1 MVVDDPVAEE
11 ISTAIVLPPAALDPG
26 MYINRELSTLA
37 YHARVLHEA
46 TDPRNPLL
54 ERLKFLTIVAS
65 NLDEFFMIRV
75 SGIREQIKAGV
86 IEKSPDGMTPSDE
99 LVAIRP
105 QVRGMLEAI
114 ADLFHQ
120 EIGPAL
126 AEAGIVI
133 AP

>member
-11 ISTAIVLPPAALDPG
+11 ISTAIVIPPPALDPS
-26 MYINRELSTLA
+26 MYINRELSTLD
-37 YHARVLHEA
+37 YHARVLDEA
-46 TDPRNPLL
+46 TNGCNPLL

-86 IEKSPDGMTPSDE
+86 REKSPDGMTPSDE
-99 LVAIRP
+99 LAAIRP
-105 QVRGMLEAI
+105 KLRELLAAI

-126 AEAGIVI
+126 A
-133 AP
+133 